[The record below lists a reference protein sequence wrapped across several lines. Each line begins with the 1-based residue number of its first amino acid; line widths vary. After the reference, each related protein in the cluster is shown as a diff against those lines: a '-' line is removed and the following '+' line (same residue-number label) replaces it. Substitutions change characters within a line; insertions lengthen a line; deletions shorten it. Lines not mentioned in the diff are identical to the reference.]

1 MEQNN
6 TKKTEQVRRGAALE
20 HVMETSIQNVKSML
34 DANTVIGDPI
44 TIPDG
49 TVVIPVSKVSV
60 GFVSGGSDFATKNN
74 PKLCFGGG
82 SGAGVTI
89 NPVSFLIISPAG
101 TVNILP
107 VSQGTV
113 TAVDKIMELAPGVIE
128 QIKEIFK
135 KDKDEDSGIIEE
147 ANNE

>member
-6 TKKTEQVRRGAALE
+6 KKPEQQNCRNTKLE
-20 HVMETSIQNVKSML
+20 NVMETSLKNVKSML

-44 TIPDG
+44 TTPDG
-49 TVVIPVSKVSV
+49 TVILPVSKISV
-60 GFVSGGSDFATKNN
+60 GFAAGGSDFAAKNN

-113 TAVDKIMELAPGVIE
+113 TAIDKAIELAPGLIE
-128 QIKEIFK
+128 RLKEIFK
-135 KDKDEDSGIIEE
+135 KDKDADEGIIED
-147 ANNE
+147 AQ

>member
-6 TKKTEQVRRGAALE
+6 MKKPEQTCKSTKLE
-20 HVMETSIQNVKSML
+20 GVMETSLKNVKSML
-34 DANTVIGDPI
+34 DANTVVGDPI
-44 TIPDG
+44 TTPDG
-49 TVVIPVSKVSV
+49 TVIIPVSKVSV
-60 GFVSGGSDFATKNN
+60 GFVSGGSDFATKTN

-107 VSQGTV
+107 VGQGTV
-113 TAVDKIMELAPGVIE
+113 TAIDKIMEMAPGIIE

-135 KDKDEDSGIIEE
+135 KNKDEDSGIVED
-147 ANNE
+147 AQG